1 MIGVNRIF
9 QLFLKIYFCVALLLL
24 TNFTPLWLSD
34 ETSITRIRCHFSRVA
49 LHCLITPSWKL
60 DWPMMYVRKL
70 HKCLF
75 SDSCRFKS
83 NCYLWHLKPLL
94 LQTLSHSDVKMKP
107 SLIIFLLLAISCNA
121 NEILQLGQWL
131 STPSF
136 DFSYLSSEEKSL
148 CQKHLEYYTQSL
160 SNGIPQSWALKSKST
175 IHVLFQC

>member
-1 MIGVNRIF
+1 MKLPLDGIDIKIKITLKDRLARYWTVNVDIALFDNTFLEIG
-9 QLFLKIYFCVALLLL
+9 L
-24 TNFTPLWLSD
+24 TYD
-34 ETSITRIRCHFSRVA
+34 A
-49 LHCLITPSWKL
+49 
-60 DWPMMYVRKL
+60 MYVWKL

-83 NCYLWHLKPLL
+83 NCYLWHLKSLL

-160 SNGIPQSWALKSKST
+160 TKGIPQTWALKSKST
-175 IHVLFQC
+175 IHVLF

>member
-1 MIGVNRIF
+1 MALI
-9 QLFLKIYFCVALLLL
+9 LKLKSHSKIVWRGIEPWTL
-24 TNFTPLWLSD
+24 T
-34 ETSITRIRCHFSRVA
+34 

-60 DWPMMYVRKL
+60 DWPMIYVRKL
-70 HKCLF
+70 LKCLF

-83 NCYLWHLKPLL
+83 NCYLWHLKSLL

-160 SNGIPQSWALKSKST
+160 TKGIPQTWALKSKST
-175 IHVLFQC
+175 IHVLF